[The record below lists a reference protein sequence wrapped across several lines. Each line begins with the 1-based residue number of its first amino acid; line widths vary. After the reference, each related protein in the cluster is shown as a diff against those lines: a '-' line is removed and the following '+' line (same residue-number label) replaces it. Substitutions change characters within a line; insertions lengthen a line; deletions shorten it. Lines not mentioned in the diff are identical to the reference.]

1 MAFTAEQRAKG
12 LAVRMANKAARDAA
26 KSNGSNQASVEAV
39 GNANGR
45 AVHSDPPG
53 HVPSLVPETMR
64 SGFDWERAPLQKAM
78 DRLADF
84 KREYEAAA
92 QVVLRRQQS
101 CPAMW
106 TCWTKTHKDLAPRMT
121 KGQCRGSIPD
131 GKWVFKDD
139 GVFEDRDGIRVQ
151 APVVCCSQL
160 CYTAYV
166 SNKPINSLSRH

>member
-1 MAFTAEQRAKG
+1 MFTAEQRAKG

-26 KSNGSNQASVEAV
+26 KEPANGNGYREQVTTIRSAATESVERSAP
-39 GNANGR
+39 AI
-45 AVHSDPPG
+45 H
-53 HVPSLVPETMR
+53 PS
-64 SGFDWERAPLQKAM
+64 GGAIFDWESAPLQKAM